1 MPRVLP
7 VVLGIAL
14 IVYAFIDCLRMPDR
28 EMPPGL
34 PKALWLIVIALV
46 PVLGAAAWLVVS
58 RLPATGP
65 PKALWLIVIA
75 LVPVLGA
82 AAWLVVSRLPAT
94 GAPRTRKPRPI
105 APDDDPEFLAN
116 LDWKARKA
124 HYDQLR
130 REREERSAQDGDEP
144 PVSPEQPT
152 P

>member
-28 EMPPGL
+28 EMPPDL
-34 PKALWLIVIALV
+34 
-46 PVLGAAAWLVVS
+46 
-58 RLPATGP
+58 